1 MTDVLEILKII
12 EQGFNTNAPA
22 ETVVNV
28 IKQYCESVKM
38 TFEQSNQQQTEGGN
52 ND

>member
-22 ETVVNV
+22 ETVVSV
-28 IKQYCESVKM
+28 IKQYCDSVIK
-38 TFEQSNQQQTEGGN
+38 TFEQQEQPKGGN
-52 ND
+52 NG

>member
-12 EQGFNTNAPA
+12 EQGFNIDVPA
-22 ETVVNV
+22 EIIVKK
-28 IKQYCESVKM
+28 IKQYCESAQE
-38 TFEQSNQQQTEGGN
+38 TFEQSNQQQTEGGK